1 MRAEPVFEFV
11 DSTASMAV
19 AAKHPENF
27 VAAAEAV
34 RIDVLHA
41 SRVFWGRSTFG
52 FLLAAA
58 DALHMQCSAIRTNER
73 FARTRTKQDRA
84 SRTSDYPAHFA

>member
-1 MRAEPVFEFV
+1 MRAELVFEFV
-11 DSTASMAV
+11 DSTASRAV

-34 RIDVLHA
+34 RVDVLHA
-41 SRVFWGRSTFG
+41 SRVLWGRSTFG
-52 FLLAAA
+52 FLTAAA

-84 SRTSDYPAHFA
+84 SRTSDYPAHYA